1 MVSTTLIRRWLGR
14 VYNRKSWLKFYW
26 LPILGLVYMIGLG
39 IWRIWAAHYDALGF
53 FSPAAIAATVIMLR
67 LFMIIRLYL
76 VALPA
81 LVIIKDLKKEFWD
94 DLRISSIKD
103 GEIITALFVSALLI
117 GVVPLTIICSIETD
131 FLRWI
136 GYHEP
141 ASLAPALH
149 ISAIIAFY
157 FLFGLTACAIGYAG
171 SFIWRHPAGI
181 FFAILAPV
189 FFILPFNTSDR
200 ISYYIGVRV
209 NFPDS
214 RLLQDLL
221 SFMLA
226 PDHRINFM
234 VSVSTSI
241 YGHFQHDLIFPWLI
255 FFVAMA
261 ITFWVALW
269 YLVRHR
275 LRHG

>member
-1 MVSTTLIRRWLGR
+1 MLIKRWLGR
-14 VYNRKSWLKFYW
+14 VYNRKLWLKFYW

-39 IWRIWAAHYDALGF
+39 IWWIWAAHYDALGF

-67 LFMIIRLYL
+67 LFMVIRLYL

-81 LVIIKDLKKEFWD
+81 LVILKDLKKEFWD

-103 GEIITALFVSALLI
+103 GEIITALFVSAILI
-117 GVVPLTIICSIETD
+117 GVIPLTIVCSIETD

-149 ISAIIAFY
+149 ISVIIAFY
-157 FLFGLTACAIGYAG
+157 LLFGLTACAIGYSG
-171 SFIWRHPAGI
+171 SFIWRHPVGI
-181 FFAILAPV
+181 ISAILAPV
-189 FFILPFNTSDR
+189 LLLLPFIASDVISDYTS
-200 ISYYIGVRV
+200 VRV
-209 NFPDS
+209 DLPDS
-214 RLLQDLL
+214 HLLQDLL
-221 SFMLA
+221 SFILA

-234 VSVSTSI
+234 VTVSTSI
-241 YGHFQHDLIFPWLI
+241 YGHFQHDLIFPWII
-255 FFVAMA
+255 FFCAMA
-261 ITFWVALW
+261 MTFWSALW
-269 YLVRHR
+269 HLVRHR

>member
-1 MVSTTLIRRWLGR
+1 MAGIGSWKIWAENNGIWDISSHAVITTTLI
-14 VYNRKSWLKFYW
+14 V
-26 LPILGLVYMIGLG
+26 
-39 IWRIWAAHYDALGF
+39 
-53 FSPAAIAATVIMLR
+53 LR

-76 VALPA
+76 VGLPA
-81 LVIIKDLKKEFWD
+81 LVILKDLKKEFWD
-94 DLRISSIKD
+94 DLRISSIND
-103 GEIITALFVSALLI
+103 GEIIKALFISSILI
-117 GVVPLTIICSIETD
+117 GVIPLTIVCSIETD

-141 ASLAPALH
+141 ASLAPATHLSV
-149 ISAIIAFY
+149 IVAFY
-157 FLFGLTACAIGYAG
+157 LLFGLTACAIGFAG

-181 FFAILAPV
+181 ISAILAPV
-189 FFILPFNTSDR
+189 LFTLLFNTSDR

-209 NFPDS
+209 NLPDS

-221 SFMLA
+221 SFILA

-234 VSVSTSI
+234 VTVSCSI

-255 FFVAMA
+255 FFAAMTL
-261 ITFWVALW
+261 TFWVALW